1 MKAWQVR
8 VRTVVETWIPVEAE
22 TAEEAERE
30 ALVYADTDDLN
41 DWSTMDTE
49 AMEVEEDVYFSD

>member
-8 VRTVVETWIPVEAE
+8 VRTVVETWIPDEAE

-49 AMEVEEDVYFSD
+49 ALEVEEDVYFSD

>member
-22 TAEEAERE
+22 TEEEAERE

-49 AMEVEEDVYFSD
+49 ALEVEEDVYFSD

>member
-22 TAEEAERE
+22 TEEEAERE
-30 ALVYADTDDLN
+30 ALAYADTDDLN
-41 DWSTMDTE
+41 DWKTMDTE
-49 AMEVEEDVYFSD
+49 VMEVEEDVYFSD